1 MSKQSIKYIVTFDRS
16 NEGIPTLIVSRESF
30 YTLSQSMDIIR
41 VITGSDALRIFD
53 ALSGNSESEEKR

>member
-53 ALSGNSESEEKR
+53 ALSGKSESEEKR

>member
-53 ALSGNSESEEKR
+53 ALSGN